1 MCRQEDFFDYLTV
14 MLNNSNL
21 PQNNIN
27 NYLKNINFLNSEL
40 QIISRNKPNSSDEY
54 YINLD
59 LKSNFKN
66 AMSIESKQINKLI
79 KNKNQV
85 DKNNLYFSLA
95 SFNLYKSIYNSLY
108 SRNEFTSKELY
119 YCTKFD
125 TQSNAVNLII
135 NSLKESSDT
144 LYLDGYILN
153 LKNFAIA
160 DLFNFYIELRDAR
173 GIVFASKLFK
183 NIDIAG
189 NLGVYSAKKV
199 YLPFLSKEYELFN
212 TDLSNITWYY
222 TYDFV

>member
-1 MCRQEDFFDYLTV
+1 MCSQKDFFDYLTV
-14 MLNNSNL
+14 MLNNSKL

-27 NYLKNINFLNSEL
+27 TYLKNINFLNNEL
-40 QIISRNKPNSSDEY
+40 QIISRNTSNSAYEY

-59 LKSNFKN
+59 LKSNLKN
-66 AMSIESKQINKLI
+66 AMSIESKQINKFL
-79 KNKNQV
+79 KNKNKFL
-85 DKNNLYFSLA
+85 KNNLYFSLA
-95 SFNLYKSIYNSLY
+95 SFNLYKSIYNNIY
-108 SRNEFTSKELY
+108 VRNEFASKELY

-125 TQSNAVNLII
+125 TQSNTINLIV

-173 GIVFASKLFK
+173 GIVFASKIFK

-212 TDLSNITWYY
+212 ADLSSITWYY

>member
-1 MCRQEDFFDYLTV
+1 LCSQKVFFEYLKV

-21 PQNNIN
+21 SKNNIN
-27 NYLKNINFLNSEL
+27 SYLKSISFLNSEL
-40 QIISRNKPNSSDEY
+40 QTISRNNPHSTDEY
-54 YINLD
+54 HINLD
-59 LKSNFKN
+59 LKSNLKN
-66 AMSIESKQINKLI
+66 AMSIENKQISKFANQ
-79 KNKNQV
+79 KNQL
-85 DKNNLYFSLA
+85 DKSNLYFSLA
-95 SFNLYKSIYNSLY
+95 SFNLYSSIYNNLY
-108 SRNEFTSKELY
+108 SRNDFTSKELY

-125 TQSNAVNLII
+125 TQSNAINLIV
-135 NSLKESSDT
+135 NSLKESSET

-153 LKNFAIA
+153 LKNFALA

-212 TDLSNITWYY
+212 TDLRTVTWYY

>member
-1 MCRQEDFFDYLTV
+1 MGSQKDFFDYLTV

-21 PQNNIN
+21 PQNSIN
-27 NYLKNINFLNSEL
+27 NYLRNINFLNNEL
-40 QIISRNKPNSSDEY
+40 QIISRNTSNSADEY

-59 LKSNFKN
+59 LKSNLKN
-66 AMSIESKQINKLI
+66 AMSIENKQIYKFINQ
-79 KNKNQV
+79 KNQLN
-85 DKNNLYFSLA
+85 KSNLYFSLA
-95 SFNLYKSIYNSLY
+95 SFNLYSSIYNNLY
-108 SRNEFTSKELY
+108 SRNDFTSKELY

-125 TQSNAVNLII
+125 TQSNTINLIV
-135 NSLKESSDT
+135 NSLKESSET

-173 GIVFASKLFK
+173 GIVFASKIFK

-212 TDLSNITWYY
+212 TNLSTVTWYY
-222 TYDFV
+222 TYDFI